1 MHTLFSEVGIRPW
14 DFLQLSTFFLLTM
27 VIFFG
32 IKEKRYLWLNYL
44 MLVIF
49 GLQSLFFILFH
60 EGLQIKLF
68 AAVMLMSAL
77 TIEVISIRRRKLDRQ
92 K

>member
-1 MHTLFSEVGIRPW
+1 MDTLFSQVGVRPW
-14 DFLQLSTFFLLTM
+14 DFLQVSTIFLLTM
-27 VIFFG
+27 VMFFG
-32 IKEKRYLWLNYL
+32 IKEKRYLWLNYF

-68 AAVMLMSAL
+68 AALMLMSTL
-77 TIEVISIRRRKLDRQ
+77 TIEVVLSKRRKLHGL

>member
-1 MHTLFSEVGIRPW
+1 
-14 DFLQLSTFFLLTM
+14 
-27 VIFFG
+27 
-32 IKEKRYLWLNYL
+32 
-44 MLVIF
+44 VIF

-68 AAVMLMSAL
+68 AALMLMSTL
-77 TIEVISIRRRKLDRQ
+77 TIESVLSRRRKLDRP